1 MKKLDPLS
9 VFDPND
15 EADRY
20 QELQTLLAAL
30 GTAVDR
36 AATAMVA
43 DEREALAEGLRDGQ
57 IRPVGL
63 ALALAK
69 DSYAWSLPQNA
80 GASLPPQAAPAY
92 YEWKAAVAR
101 LRQAGSQLQDY
112 AGILGRLAS
121 AKALNPAETAALE
134 KKLDALLQS
143 GLTTGRLLDSQTS
156 RKATAGLLSMAAA
169 DLFRLVLKRRRG
181 ASLRQAIAAND
192 ETFSSYVQS
201 LRTLLR
207 MLHVSL
213 RLHYVDAA
221 GDLLATWTPANA
233 PAGKG
238 GSALSAKRLLAL
250 NDSTLDRLD
259 ALATIETILD
269 GLPTAHAGC
278 IGEGV

>member
-9 VFDPND
+9 VFDPSVD
-15 EADRY
+15 PDRY

-30 GTAVDR
+30 ETAVDR

-43 DEREALAEGLRDGQ
+43 DEREALAEGLCDGQ

-69 DSYAWSLPQNA
+69 DSYAWSLSRNA
-80 GASLPPQAAPAY
+80 DAGLPPQAAPAY

-101 LRQAGSQLQDY
+101 FRQAGSQLQDY
-112 AGILGRLAS
+112 VGILDRLAS
-121 AKALNPAETAALE
+121 AKALNPAETAAIE

-143 GLTTGRLLDSQTS
+143 GLTTGGLLDSQTS

-169 DLFRLVLKRRRG
+169 DLFRFVLKRRRG

-192 ETFSSYVQS
+192 EAFGTYVQS

-221 GDLLATWTPANA
+221 GDLLAAWTPADA
-233 PAGKG
+233 PAKKSGN
-238 GSALSAKRLLAL
+238 ALSAKRLLAL

-269 GLPTAHAGC
+269 SLPAAHASC
-278 IGEGV
+278 IGEG